1 MLQLQLWE
9 GVANGCGECH
19 SRCRPADGALVGGQ
33 IQTETGTWSTVDQRS
48 VFEPRQNLPLAAAGM
63 LRRWTNEEPA
73 NVSGKWRGVQ

>member
-33 IQTETGTWSTVDQRS
+33 IQTETGTWKYSRPTKCFRAKAKSPIGGGGDA
-48 VFEPRQNLPLAAAGM
+48 EALD
-63 LRRWTNEEPA
+63 
-73 NVSGKWRGVQ
+73 K

>member
-1 MLQLQLWE
+1 MDVGNVTVAVVLRMALSS
-9 GVANGCGECH
+9 GVRYRQKQGLG
-19 SRCRPADGALVGGQ
+19 
-33 IQTETGTWSTVDQRS
+33 STVDQRS